1 MVNQP
6 DEMKLSSQGETG
18 FPVRSCIPGA
28 LVEESNP
35 QTDS

>member
-1 MVNQP
+1 MNQP

-18 FPVRSCIPGA
+18 FPARSRMPET